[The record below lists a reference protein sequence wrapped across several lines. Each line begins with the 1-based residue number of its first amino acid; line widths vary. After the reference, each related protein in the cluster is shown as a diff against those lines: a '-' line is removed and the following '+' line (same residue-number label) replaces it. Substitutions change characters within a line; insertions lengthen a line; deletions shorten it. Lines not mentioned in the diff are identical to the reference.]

1 MVRFVLDRILWSI
14 PVFLLVTFVVFSL
27 MQLVPGGPWSV
38 SHIEGGSYQF
48 TGPVTPEYTRN
59 VIAKYGLDK
68 PLLEQYLRYMRR
80 MLLHL
85 DFGPSMWKLDRT
97 VNDIIFGRC
106 YLRNVLRERLLTTY
120 GAEAYSMTFSEPP
133 GLFDS
138 SALIIETN
146 GEMVGSIDITWRDR
160 FEAIGSFLVSAPV
173 MMSAQLGLF
182 SMLIA
187 VIIGIPLGV
196 ISAIR
201 PNTWIDYGSMV
212 LSMLG
217 VSVPSFVLGIV
228 LILIFALRLEVLP
241 TYGWGESWKQM
252 VLPIVTLSTG
262 GWPCIARLTRASML
276 EVIRADYVRTARAK
290 GLREW
295 IVMVRHAL
303 RNALIPIITVMGPV
317 LGTWLTGSFL
327 VESIFSIGGIGRYFV
342 TAVYARDYP
351 LLLGIIFI
359 YAAVMIVM
367 NLLVDVAY
375 ALVDPRLRFQ

>member
-1 MVRFVLDRILWSI
+1 MF
-14 PVFLLVTFVVFSL
+14 
-27 MQLVPGGPWSV
+27 
-38 SHIEGGSYQF
+38 
-48 TGPVTPEYTRN
+48 
-59 VIAKYGLDK
+59 
-68 PLLEQYLRYMRR
+68 
-80 MLLHL
+80 LHL
-85 DFGPSMWKLDRT
+85 DFGPSMWKFDRT

-120 GAEAYSMTFSEPP
+120 GVEAYSMTFSEPP

-160 FEAIGSFLVSAPV
+160 FEAIGTFLVSAPV

-182 SMLIA
+182 SMFIA

-228 LILIFALRLEVLP
+228 LILIFALRLEMLP

-262 GWPCIARLTRASML
+262 GWPLIARLTRASML

-317 LGTWLTGSFL
+317 LGTWITGSFL

-359 YAAVMIVM
+359 YAAVMIAM